1 MKKVIQYA
9 VSLTLAGGLLYWVFK
24 DVDLNLLWESIKGA
38 DYKWVGLS
46 AILGFLA
53 HWSRAY
59 RWKLMLEPIGYN
71 PSVTKTTVSVLI
83 GYFVNLLLP
92 RAGEFARSAS
102 LKKLDDV
109 PFEKS
114 FGATVAERVIDVGVL
129 LFLIGLNL
137 LLEFSRLSGLF
148 QELVGEKLSNPVL
161 LLGILA
167 VLLIT
172 AFLVFSWL
180 KKNDLKLQQNKIYTK
195 LRGVFMGL
203 WEGFSA
209 VRNLKSP
216 GLFLFHT
223 LFIWTMYYLMTW
235 FLCFALPQT
244 ADLSPLA
251 GLTILVMGTIGM
263 AAPTI
268 GGIGSYHFLVGKI
281 VSLYGLNAQ
290 DGITLATF
298 LHTMQGIIFVIV
310 FGLGAFIV
318 SFFIQKNRPETDP
331 QA

>member
-1 MKKVIQYA
+1 MNIKKVLQYA
-9 VSLTLAGGLLYWVFK
+9 ISLGIAVGLLYFVFK
-24 DVDLNLLWESIKGA
+24 DVDVASIWETIKSA
-38 DYKWVGLS
+38 NYWWVALS
-46 AILGFLA
+46 AVLALLA

-59 RWKLMLEPIGYN
+59 RWKLMLQPIGYD
-71 PSVTKTTVSVLI
+71 PSATKTTVSVLI
-83 GYFVNLLLP
+83 GYITNLVLP

-102 LKKLDDV
+102 LNKLDGV

-114 FGATVAERVIDVGVL
+114 FGATVAERLIDVMVL
-129 LFLIGLNL
+129 LFLIILNL
-137 LLEFSRLSGLF
+137 TLEYSRLKDF
-148 QELVGEKLSNPVL
+148 FAEFFGEKLSNPIL
-161 LLGILA
+161 LLGILGGLIA
-167 VLLIT
+167 VAYLAWKWILR
-172 AFLVFSWL
+172 
-180 KKNDLKLQQNKIYTK
+180 NDTRLQENNFYAKV
-195 LRGVFMGL
+195 RGIVIGL

-209 VRNLKSP
+209 VKNLKSP

-235 FLCFALPQT
+235 FLCFAIPQT
-244 ADLSPLA
+244 ADISPLA

-290 DGITLATF
+290 DGIALATF

-310 FGLGAFIV
+310 FGLGAFVV
-318 SFFIQKNRPETDP
+318 SFFLGKK
-331 QA
+331 